1 MLDDRPILYVEGPN
15 DCHAI
20 INLMMS
26 HGMSWPKGDEPVNV
40 EPKKSVET
48 LLDCMAVAIKTAV
61 KNKQHV
67 GFVMDID
74 NDVKSRWASVKS
86 RLKNA
91 GVNVDEFQP
100 DEDGLIIP
108 CGEMNVGVWLMPDNV
123 SPKGRLEEFL
133 AMLIPSDDDHY
144 GLARS
149 YVARAVRVENGPKA
163 FRPKDAAKAELA
175 AYLAVKD
182 PPGITYG
189 NAIKARVFA
198 APSETAERFVSWF
211 KKLYKM

>member
-26 HGMSWPKGDEPVNV
+26 HGVPWPKGDEPVNV

-67 GFVMDID
+67 GFVLDID

-91 GVNVDEFQP
+91 GVNVDEFMP
-100 DEDGLIIP
+100 DKDGVIIC

-133 AMLIPSDDDHY
+133 ATLIPPDDGHY
-144 GLARS
+144 GLAKS
-149 YVARAVRVENGPKA
+149 YVASAAKVKNAQKA
-163 FRPKDAAKAELA
+163 YLQKDAAKAELA

-198 APSETAERFVSWF
+198 APSETAEHFVAWF